1 MRRLFPA
8 IRAWLQD
15 PWIKIIVTPSDEVVQ
30 LREDLAAAN
39 AQIRQLRQELGIVT
53 GKFSMASEMN
63 LVYMDL
69 LNQHDIKHRHLR
81 EGDLWRK

>member
-39 AQIRQLRQELGIVT
+39 AQIRQLRQELGILT

-69 LNQHDIKHRHLR
+69 LNQHDIQHRHLR